1 MTARVLGSG
10 LGLNEGPESNE
21 GDGDESAVGEAR
33 GRDGRRWMPKQ
44 YGAKNVPI
52 ENASSVLSRS
62 PC

>member
-1 MTARVLGSG
+1 MSQQSVRH
-10 LGLNEGPESNE
+10 
-21 GDGDESAVGEAR
+21 